1 MYFTRKRE
9 KRKMK
14 IKTIAKILLCA
25 ALIALVCASACSCGG
40 KKETDITNN
49 RLTVSDLPKDE
60 NGLPVIHTTDVSN
73 AIGDFTVVRSDT
85 AKENVK
91 ELASRVRT
99 VLSDYTG
106 KNLKISTDAMS
117 SEKMEILIGETT
129 REESKNALSML
140 GINDY
145 IIKLDGLKIV
155 IAGGSDEALEN
166 AVNDFTENFLFDGK
180 VAVPNKK
187 GLLYAQTYAFEN
199 IKIEGKDISEYKIYS
214 TNAKCAQR
222 LSDNIFYNFCGKRVE
237 VAENMPADGTGY
249 IVLDAKSLDYC
260 PYKAELKDG
269 NLYVSGSFKSCFE
282 FFDYFVKSGEKNPDV
297 KKSFEGEIDKPNLY
311 TKEELMTV
319 LKDVYDSD
327 KVILG
332 EQANTMKVPSTVF
345 DSFEKSNGKYPGIAG
360 FDLGCYGLRLYAPE
374 GEENNKMTD
383 EQLSEAFCEIVEYA
397 ENGGIV
403 TISSHFA
410 NPSRQYG
417 DDAWVRGDF
426 GGEAAWK
433 KLFTEGDEYNT
444 RFNDE
449 LDADIAFLKLCRD
462 IGLPIIWRPLHEI
475 NSNWFWYSIANGGT
489 LPAEYGVNLWKYIYD
504 RFGEAGLDNLVW
516 CYSPNVNNGW
526 IDAMYC
532 YPGDGYVD
540 IVSCDWYSGGAYEIG
555 GSGKTYEKLMGTDKI
570 TNLGEFGITGDICAD
585 NKKMQELTW
594 TCADFTA
601 LVKQMMSDGY
611 KIGYILTWTSQ
622 NSTSWWGQ
630 NEKMWASGIFLD
642 RDALGA
648 KFAEIRSEGK

>member
-1 MYFTRKRE
+1 MCGSDRACLRV
-9 KRKMK
+9 
-14 IKTIAKILLCA
+14 CV
-25 ALIALVCASACSCGG
+25 LVRR

-49 RLTVSDLPKDE
+49 RLTVSDLPKDGD
-60 NGLPVIHTTDVSN
+60 GLPVVHTTDITKI
-73 AIGDFTVVRSDT
+73 IGDYTVVRSDT
-85 AKENVK
+85 AKDKVK

-99 VLSDYTG
+99 VLSEYTG
-106 KNLKISTDAMS
+106 ENLKISTDAMS
-117 SEKMEILIGETT
+117 SEKMEILVGETK
-129 REESKNALSML
+129 RKESRDALSKL
-140 GINDY
+140 GVNDY
-145 IIKLDGLKIV
+145 IIKLENFKIV

-166 AVNDFTENFLFDGK
+166 AVNDFTENFLIDGK
-180 VAVPNKK
+180 VAVPNGG
-187 GLLYAQTYAFEN
+187 GLLYAHVYAFNN
-199 IKIEGKDISEYKIYS
+199 IKIDGKDISEYKIYS

-222 LSDNIFYNFCGKRVE
+222 LSDNIFYNLCGKHVE
-237 VAENMPADGTGY
+237 VAEKMSADDTGY
-249 IVLDAKSLDYC
+249 IVLDAKSTDYC

-269 NLYVSGSFKSCFE
+269 NLYVSGSFRSCFE

-311 TKEELMTV
+311 TKDELMTV

-327 KVILG
+327 NVILG
-332 EQANTMKVPSTVF
+332 EQANTMKMPSTVF
-345 DSFEKSNGKYPGIAG
+345 DYFEESNGKYPGILG
-360 FDLGCYGLRLYAPE
+360 LDLACYGLCLYVPE
-374 GEENNKMTD
+374 GEEDKLISA

-417 DDAWVRGDF
+417 ENAWVRGDF

-475 NSNWFWYSIANGGT
+475 NSSWFWYAIANGGT

-516 CYSPNVNNGW
+516 CYSPNVNNNW
-526 IDAMYC
+526 IDVMYC
-532 YPGDGYVD
+532 YPGDEYVD
-540 IVSCDWYSGGAYEIG
+540 IVACDWYSEGAYEVD
-555 GSGKTYEKLMGTDKI
+555 GKGKSYSKLMSADKI
-570 TNLGEFGITGDICAD
+570 TNLGEFGISGSICAD
-585 NKKMQELTW
+585 NKK
-594 TCADFTA
+594 C
-601 LVKQMMSDGY
+601 
-611 KIGYILTWTSQ
+611 
-622 NSTSWWGQ
+622 
-630 NEKMWASGIFLD
+630 
-642 RDALGA
+642 
-648 KFAEIRSEGK
+648 RS